1 MASITRESNG
11 RRLIQ
16 FIASDGRRKSI
27 RLGKMTQRLA
37 EEVKVKVEAINAAA
51 ISGHAVDDEVARW
64 LAKLDPIMAEKLAGV
79 GLIPRREVATLGT
92 FINRYIEGRHGAKP
106 RTIDLL
112 REVEKKLIGFF
123 DRDKPMRDITPGDA
137 DEWRLYLVKLGWGDN
152 TIRRRCG
159 IAKQFFN
166 AAIRLRL
173 IPENPF
179 SGLKSAVQANVSR
192 FYFVTLEEAG
202 KVLDSCPDAEWR
214 LIFALSR
221 FGGLRCPS
229 EHFALKWTDVDW
241 DRGRVTVHSP
251 KTEHH
256 AGKESRTIPLF
267 PELRPFLEEAFE
279 LAPEGAVHVISR
291 YRDTNQNLRTQ
302 LERIIRR
309 AGLKSWPKLFVN
321 LRSTRETELAE
332 SFPMHVVCEWI
343 GNSQPVAMKHYLQI
357 TDDHFDRAL
366 RRAAKSDARVVQN
379 PVQQPAATSCVES
392 QNPTQVQKGC
402 EVGLVDAETCDNV
415 QKDQIR
421 PAGLEP
427 ATYGSEDH
435 CSVQLSYGRAIP
447 SWHPIS
453 WSRAAA
459 SRLELDPVSSVSCFP
474 ANKG

>member
-1 MASITRESNG
+1 LAAGQKYLSTSRKEGAVASITREFKG
-11 RRLIQ
+11 RRLLQ
-16 FIASDGRRKSI
+16 FIARDGKRKSI
-27 RLGKMTQRLA
+27 RLGKVSQRLA
-37 EEVKVKVEAINAAA
+37 EEVKIKVEALNSAA

-64 LAKLDPIMAEKLAGV
+64 LVKLDHIMVEKLAAV
-79 GLIPRREVATLGT
+79 GLVPRREAAILGS

-106 RTIDLL
+106 RTIELL
-112 REVEKKLIGFF
+112 REVEKKLNDFF
-123 DRDKPMRDITPGDA
+123 GSVKPMRDITPGDA
-137 DEWRLYLVKLGWGDN
+137 EEWRLHLVKIGLGDN

-173 IPENPF
+173 IAENPF
-179 SGLKSAVQANVSR
+179 HELKSTVQANASR

-202 KVLDSCPDAEWR
+202 KVLENCPDAEWR
-214 LIFALSR
+214 LIFALGR
-221 FGGLRCPS
+221 FGGMRCPS

-241 DRGRVTVHSP
+241 EQGRITVHSP

-256 AGKESRTIPLF
+256 PGKDSRTIPLF
-267 PELRPFLEEAFE
+267 PELRPFLEEAFD
-279 LAPEGAVHVISR
+279 LAPEGAVYVIAR

-309 AGLKSWPKLFVN
+309 AGLKPWPKLFVN

-357 TDDHFDRAL
+357 TDDHFARAL
-366 RRAAKSDARVVQN
+366 GRAAKSDAPVVQN
-379 PVQQPAATSCVES
+379 PVQQPAARSCIES
-392 QNPTQVQKGC
+392 QNPTQDQSGC
-402 EVGLVDAETCDNV
+402 GLALVDAETCENV
-415 QKDQIR
+415 RDDQIR

-435 CSVQLSYGRAIP
+435 CSVQLSYGRG
-447 SWHPIS
+447 W
-453 WSRAAA
+453 R
-459 SRLELDPVSSVSCFP
+459 
-474 ANKG
+474 

>member
-1 MASITRESNG
+1 MASITREANG

-16 FIASDGRRKSI
+16 FVAGDGKRKSI
-27 RLGKMTQRLA
+27 RMGKVTQRLA
-37 EEVKVKVEAINAAA
+37 EEVKVKVEALNAAA

-64 LAKLDPIMAEKLAGV
+64 LAKLDHVMAEKLAGV
-79 GLIPRREVATLGT
+79 GLVPRREVATLGT
-92 FINRYIEGRHGAKP
+92 FINRYIDGRHGSKP

-112 REVEKKLIGFF
+112 REVEKKLNDFF
-123 DRDKPMRDITPGDA
+123 GPDKPMRDTTPGDA
-137 DEWRLYLVKLGWGDN
+137 DEWRLHLVKLGLGDN

-179 SGLKSAVQANVSR
+179 SELKSAVQANASR

-202 KVLDSCPDAEWR
+202 KVLENCPDAEWR

-221 FGGLRCPS
+221 FGGMRCPS
-229 EHFALKWTDVDW
+229 EHFALQWTDVDW
-241 DRGRVTVHSP
+241 ERGRITVHSP

-256 AGKESRTIPLF
+256 PGKDSRTIPLF
-267 PELRPFLEEAFE
+267 PELRPFLEEAFD
-279 LAPEGAVHVISR
+279 LAPEGAVYVIAR
-291 YRDTNQNLRTQ
+291 YRDTNQNLRTH

-309 AGLKSWPKLFVN
+309 AGLKPWPKLFVN

-357 TDDHFDRAL
+357 TDDHFARAL
-366 RRAAKSDARVVQN
+366 GRAAKSDALAVQN
-379 PVQQPAATSCVES
+379 PVQQPAATSCSES
-392 QNPTQVQKGC
+392 QEPAEGQSRC
-402 EVGLVDAETCDNV
+402 EVALIAAKTCDHI
-415 QKDQIR
+415 QDGQIR

-435 CSVQLSYGRAIP
+435 CSIQLSYGRE
-447 SWHPIS
+447 W
-453 WSRAAA
+453 
-459 SRLELDPVSSVSCFP
+459 LVL
-474 ANKG
+474 